1 MYRII
6 LPSSHA
12 ATMKD
17 TLDTFIFKNTTCNK
31 EFKARKDSIRSQYI

>member
-1 MYRII
+1 MYRIK

-12 ATMKD
+12 ATMVD
-17 TLDTFIFKNTTCNK
+17 TSNTFIFKNTTRNK